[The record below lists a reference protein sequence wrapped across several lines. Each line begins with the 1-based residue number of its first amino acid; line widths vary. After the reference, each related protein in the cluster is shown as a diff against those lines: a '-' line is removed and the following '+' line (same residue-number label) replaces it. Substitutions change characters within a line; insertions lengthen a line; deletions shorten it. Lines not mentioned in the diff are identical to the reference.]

1 MAEKQTAKRNRREE
15 ILQSLALMLESSD
28 GSQRITTAKLAAS
41 VGVSEAALYRHFPS
55 KTRMFDS
62 LIEFIEDSLITR
74 INLIL
79 KDEKDTTAR
88 LRLIV
93 QLILGF
99 GERNPGLT
107 RILTGHALM
116 FEQDRLQGR
125 INQLFERIEA
135 QLRQVL
141 REKKMREGEGYSTDE
156 TLLASQ
162 ILAFCEGMLPDGGYA
177 LSGPQIAQARQATR
191 HRAIPLHAELFAICP
206 HRSQMIRHLWLLF
219 QIRNQVFQVDD

>member
-93 QLILGF
+93 LLLLGF

-141 REKKMREGEGYSTDE
+141 RERECVRVKVTPPMKP
-156 TLLASQ
+156 
-162 ILAFCEGMLPDGGYA
+162 CW
-177 LSGPQIAQARQATR
+177 QARSWPSVKVCCHVLSAANLNTAR
-191 HRAIPLHAELFAICP
+191 R
-206 HRSQMIRHLWLLF
+206 MILTPAGR
-219 QIRNQVFQVDD
+219 

>member
-93 QLILGF
+93 LLILGF

-116 FEQDRLQGR
+116 FEQDRLQAALTSFSNALKRSCAKGARRKCVRVKDTALMKRCWRARFWRFVKGCFPASCAASSNTVQRTILTPAGR
-125 INQLFERIEA
+125 
-135 QLRQVL
+135 
-141 REKKMREGEGYSTDE
+141 
-156 TLLASQ
+156 
-162 ILAFCEGMLPDGGYA
+162 
-177 LSGPQIAQARQATR
+177 
-191 HRAIPLHAELFAICP
+191 
-206 HRSQMIRHLWLLF
+206 
-219 QIRNQVFQVDD
+219 